1 MPILFQRGRICT
13 MSPVWRGTHS
23 GGWGSWKQVEL
34 HHNRNTLKQKKQND
48 RSSPMLS
55 SQPVLVTNTEN
66 GQIYPVCPLPLHGT
80 VPLPG
85 AYLLSAEKSLP
96 SKCSSRVTSLRSYI
110 NSPDPVF
117 CSSSALTCH
126 IQPPLQNSSLVR
138 MSDIYLP

>member
-1 MPILFQRGRICT
+1 
-13 MSPVWRGTHS
+13 
-23 GGWGSWKQVEL
+23 
-34 HHNRNTLKQKKQND
+34 
-48 RSSPMLS
+48 MLS

-85 AYLLSAEKSLP
+85 PYLLSAEKSLP

-138 MSDIYLP
+138 MSDIYLPWAVHSFLQGPKLVLEFLKTCHGAWPLVDAQQICRGRGARCREEGREEER